1 MPVFKIVQASNEN
14 NTSEDDDD
22 YDNDNDEINRDSKM
36 LIK

>member
-1 MPVFKIVQASNEN
+1 MPVFKIVQASND
-14 NTSEDDDD
+14 TSESDED

>member
-1 MPVFKIVQASNEN
+1 MPRFKIVQASN
-14 NTSEDDDD
+14 NTSDDDDD

>member
-1 MPVFKIVQASNEN
+1 MPDFKIVQASNEN
-14 NTSEDDDD
+14 TSEDDED

>member
-14 NTSEDDDD
+14 ASEDDED